1 MKNQLANINIRQ
13 IKTEL
18 MRFMMAYEFALEEIN
33 TKINIL
39 QKEFEYVHEYN
50 PIEHVKS
57 RIKSPESIIK
67 KVRKKGLPLNISSIQ
82 ENIRDIAGIRITCS
96 FVTDIYQIAKMLE
109 KQKDITVMEK
119 KDYIKRP
126 KPNGYKSL
134 HLIIQIPIFMSDRV
148 ENIYTEIQIRTIAM
162 DFWASLEH
170 KIYYKYNKEIP
181 DHLKRELKDAAIS
194 ANELDEKMERIH
206 RDISQLKEADG
217 EVVTMEE
224 EYQFPADLLMPLLND
239 SYQKKE

>member
-1 MKNQLANINIRQ
+1 MQINPTNIDFKQIR
-13 IKTEL
+13 TEL

-39 QKEFEYVHEYN
+39 KQEFEYVHDYN

-57 RIKSPESIIK
+57 RVKSPESIINKVK
-67 KVRKKGLPLNISSIQ
+67 KKKLTLNIPSIQ

-96 FVTDIYQIAKMLE
+96 FVNDIYKIAQMLE
-109 KQKDITVMEK
+109 KQKDITVIEK
-119 KDYIKRP
+119 KDYIQNP

-181 DHLKRELKDAAIS
+181 AHLRKELKDAAVS
-194 ANELDEKMERIH
+194 ANQLDEKMERIH
-206 RDISQLKEADG
+206 REINVLKEADG
-217 EVVTMEE
+217 QTLTNEE
-224 EYQFPADLLMPLLND
+224 AFPFPADLILPLLND
-239 SYQKKE
+239 SDHGKE